1 MITNVGQQILSEL
14 KSEQA
19 MDVSDK
25 KWWFVFKDVGSIPHF
40 LWYLFKAF
48 ATSIFVY
55 STSMLVLGVAILDE
69 HSMQMLLSQ
78 SIADTID
85 TKNNAIQL
93 AFYFTTLY
101 TGYSSYRY
109 WSNYQSIKQQY
120 QSDNELFYNDQKLQI
135 ELIEEVLYRHKLID
149 RKDA

>member
-1 MITNVGQQILSEL
+1 MITKVGQEILTEL
-14 KSEQA
+14 SSEQA
-19 MDVSDK
+19 MDVADK

-48 ATSIFVY
+48 ATSLFVY
-55 STSMLVLGVAILDE
+55 STSVLVFGVAILDE

-85 TKNNAIQL
+85 TKNNAIQF
-93 AFYFTTLY
+93 AFHFITLY

-135 ELIEEVLYRHKLID
+135 ELIEEVLSRHNLID